1 MLNMEDEINSLHYNG
16 KLFSDIVGLFE
27 SVCNDLEVI
36 DIARSNTRKYLY
48 FINMFQYIYPCT
60 VDSLR
65 SAWHYDLRKAK
76 NNLKE
81 KDNHTEPLQVL

>member
-16 KLFSDIVGLFE
+16 KLFSDIVGQFE

-65 SAWHYDLRKAK
+65 SAWHYDLWKAK
-76 NNLKE
+76 
-81 KDNHTEPLQVL
+81 TT